1 MKPKDH
7 QNTQMRGNTLDVPD
21 IGAIVATVIDH
32 RWMIGITTAIFML
45 IGACYAFLAPPVYRA
60 DILIQI
66 DDSSAPSYSGSKD
79 LLADAT
85 SLFNTKSSA
94 EAELQILGSKM
105 IAARAVDALKLYIKV
120 TPHYFPLVGRWIAR
134 HSDDLP
140 RPRFVG
146 TDGFAWGGES
156 IDVGKFDVP
165 KKLEGSAYKVTIL
178 SEGHYHLSGPGLEQP
193 MSGKVGVDEQFA
205 TPTGTISLLV
215 KKMVGPEG
223 VTFDLVRNSRQLTI
237 EALQQQLRISQ
248 EGNKSNVLSGSLE
261 GTDPLL
267 LSATINEIGTR
278 YVLQSAERKAAS
290 AEESLHFLEQRLP
303 AAERQ
308 MEQAE
313 SNYTNYRNQN
323 TLVDLSEAS
332 KVVLTQAAAADAQ
345 LLALQQRRQELE
357 AHFGSVHPDVIAIKK
372 KIALAE
378 EHIDQLTAR
387 QKEMPIAEQNSMRLM
402 RDVRMNTDLYS
413 ALRINMEELRLIK
426 AGKVGTA
433 QLIDLADVPERP
445 VKPIKTLVLA
455 AFSVL
460 GALVGVVLALGRVAL
475 LRGVTD
481 PREVEKLTG
490 LSVFATIPQSERQNE
505 LARMI
510 SAKASGQLVLAS
522 RYPMD
527 PTVECLRVLRS
538 ALQHALSDAR
548 NNIVLLA
555 GPLPGI
561 GKSFLSANLA
571 TVLAAG
577 GKRVLVVD
585 GDLRR
590 GHLNQYF
597 GLPRGPGLADVL
609 SKRESF
615 ENVVHRGVFANLDV
629 LQAGLVPESPDELLL
644 NSGFEDVMNHMSTE
658 YDIVLLDAPAIL
670 AVSDAGIMAPFAG
683 SIFLVARVGDT
694 RIVEIEESVKRF
706 VQTGAAVSGV
716 LLNGLRLHGTSH
728 AQARRQGSYTYT
740 AYYQQSD
747 KT

>member
-21 IGAIVATVIDH
+21 LGAIVATVIDH

-66 DDSSAPSYSGSKD
+66 DDSSAPSYSGSKN

-94 EAELQILGSKM
+94 ESELQILGSKM
-105 IAARAVDALKLYIKV
+105 IVARAVDALKLYIKA
-120 TPHYFPLVGRWIAR
+120 TPHYFPLVGRWFAR

-140 RPRFVG
+140 RPSFVG

-165 KKLEGSAYKVTIL
+165 RKLEGSAYKVTIL
-178 SEGHYHLSGPGLEQP
+178 SEGQYHLSGPGLEQP
-193 MSGKVGVDEQFA
+193 ISGKVGVEEQFA
-205 TPTGTISLLV
+205 TPTGTISLFV

-248 EGNKSNVLSGSLE
+248 EGNKSNVLSASLE

-267 LSATINEIGTR
+267 LSATINEIGTG

-303 AAERQ
+303 AAQRQ

-332 KVVLTQAAAADAQ
+332 KVILTQAAAADAQ

-357 AHFGSVHPDVIAIKK
+357 AHFGSGHPDVIAIKK
-372 KIALAE
+372 KIALVE
-378 EHIDQLTAR
+378 EHIDELTAR

-433 QLIDLADVPERP
+433 QLIDLAEVPERP
-445 VKPIKTLVLA
+445 VKPIKMLVLA
-455 AFSVL
+455 AFTVL

-490 LSVFATIPQSERQNE
+490 VSVFATIPQSERQNE
-505 LARMI
+505 LARLI

-538 ALQHALSDAR
+538 ALQHALSNAR

-585 GDLRR
+585 GDLRK

-597 GLPRGPGLADVL
+597 GLPRGRGLADVL

-615 ENVVHRGVFANLDV
+615 KNVVHRGVFANLDV
-629 LQAGLVPESPDELLL
+629 LQAGSVPENPDELLL

-694 RIVEIEESVKRF
+694 RLVEIEESVKRF
-706 VQTGAAVSGV
+706 AQTGAAVSGV

-740 AYYQQSD
+740 DYYQQSD
-747 KT
+747 KI